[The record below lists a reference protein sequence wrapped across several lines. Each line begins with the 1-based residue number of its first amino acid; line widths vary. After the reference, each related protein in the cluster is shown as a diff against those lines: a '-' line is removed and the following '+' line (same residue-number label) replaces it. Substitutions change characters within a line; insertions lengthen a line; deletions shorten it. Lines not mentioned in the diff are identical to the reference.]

1 MLAYYRVG
9 LLRGAG
15 NAINLAQA
23 QSFIEAVIDIK
34 LLEEV
39 MS

>member
-1 MLAYYRVG
+1 VG

-23 QSFIEAVIDIK
+23 QGFVEAVMS
-34 LLEEV
+34 V
-39 MS
+39 MATDRTGGIA